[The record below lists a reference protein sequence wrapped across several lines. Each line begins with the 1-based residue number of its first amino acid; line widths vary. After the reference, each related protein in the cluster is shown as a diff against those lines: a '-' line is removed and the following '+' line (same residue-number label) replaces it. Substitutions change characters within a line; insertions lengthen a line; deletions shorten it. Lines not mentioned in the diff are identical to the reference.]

1 MIPLKPDLKIRI
13 YLFLVIPGL
22 VSCSTQ
28 KNTFITRTYHNVTS
42 KYNVFFN
49 GTESFKKGQRT
60 ILDNHKNDY
69 SKLLPVF
76 LYEDQQLISTVG
88 SDMDRTVKK
97 AEKLISLHSITV
109 KPEIKSN
116 KPLNEKRRAFLSKKE
131 YNNWVDNS
139 FLIMG
144 KAQFH
149 KHEFDKAKE
158 TFLYIISQYQSKK
171 TIYETKI
178 WLSRTYRRQ
187 KEYLNL
193 KKIQYNI

>member
-1 MIPLKPDLKIRI
+1 MKIRI

-88 SDMDRTVKK
+88 SDMDR
-97 AEKLISLHSITV
+97 
-109 KPEIKSN
+109 
-116 KPLNEKRRAFLSKKE
+116 
-131 YNNWVDNS
+131 
-139 FLIMG
+139 
-144 KAQFH
+144 
-149 KHEFDKAKE
+149 
-158 TFLYIISQYQSKK
+158 
-171 TIYETKI
+171 
-178 WLSRTYRRQ
+178 
-187 KEYLNL
+187 
-193 KKIQYNI
+193 